1 MLSISKKLSIYRI
14 LTAMHIKVIC
24 LSALL
29 ISSISLLSCSSGQD
43 IHSYTSPIITGQ
55 VLDKTTDEPLS
66 NVSIYENS
74 IHQTKTDVN
83 GYFKLPAFKFSYTT
97 SDYDVRSLNEAS
109 SGSFS
114 IGKKGYKGIIYN
126 KSGIKKLEVK
136 HAPEVP
142 YHIHLGKVFLEPLPE
157 GVDMNDIED
166 EYVAKMIFC
175 QPNESQKD
183 VNCMP
188 LPDGFT
194 NEAL

>member
-1 MLSISKKLSIYRI
+1 MSTRRTLNWL
-14 LTAMHIKVIC
+14 VIGTF
-24 LSALL
+24 
-29 ISSISLLSCSSGQD
+29 ISLSVSSCSSKPVS
-43 IHSYTSPIITGQ
+43 HYYVTPIITGQ
-55 VLDKTTDEPLS
+55 VLDNITNQPLS

-74 IHQTKTDVN
+74 IHQTQTDIN
-83 GYFKLPAFKFSYTT
+83 GHFKLPAFKFSYTT

-114 IGKKGYKGIIYN
+114 IGKEGYKGISYN

-136 HAPEVP
+136 YTSEVP

-166 EYVAKMIFC
+166 EYIDDMTFC
-175 QPNESQKD
+175 QPNDSQKD

-188 LPDGFT
+188 LPDGVT